1 MEKRLNLQMGNIEWI
16 FIEIFQNKS
25 TVGLKYAP
33 NPPPPP
39 PHPPQ
44 EFQYLHK
51 N

>member
-16 FIEIFQNKS
+16 FIEIFQNKN

-33 NPPPPP
+33 HPPPP

-44 EFQYLHK
+44 GFQYLHK